1 MYEIASKW
9 ATYRVESSKL
19 CWFWLFLK
27 FLIEGIFMQV
37 GYVVL
42 YVNDSQAC
50 IDFWTNQVGMRLVN
64 QESVCEH
71 IVAKVGFKDQDFAFE
86 LVPLEMMKDN
96 PNNLDLA
103 TPSICFYVQDV
114 ESEHQ
119 KLKSNN
125 VTCIDVNEHFGRKGF
140 AFSDNEGRWFA
151 VQQA

>member
-1 MYEIASKW
+1 
-9 ATYRVESSKL
+9 
-19 CWFWLFLK
+19 
-27 FLIEGIFMQV
+27 MQV

-64 QESVCEH
+64 QESVGDH
-71 IVAKVGFKDQDFAFE
+71 IVAKVGFNDQDFAFE